1 MSNVIDNHLAV
12 TTKLFYLLKA
22 YIECKNYGIHG
33 FFIKTANKVLNEL
46 MVEVFY
52 LRCIEKYLN
61 NQSYELRGQMKEVPV
76 YLDYKVAPDETVKKI
91 RNEAYAVY
99 LEYAKFPQSCC
110 IKDIKYV
117 LETLEKDA

>member
-1 MSNVIDNHLAV
+1 MSNVIDNHLTV
-12 TTKLFYLLKA
+12 TTKLFNLLKT

-46 MVEVFY
+46 MIEVFY

-61 NQSYELRGQMKEVPV
+61 NQAYELRGQMREVPV
-76 YLDYKVAPDETVKKI
+76 HLDFKVVPEETVKKV

-110 IKDIKYV
+110 IKDVKYV
-117 LETLEKDA
+117 LETLEKNA